1 MRQIFEDEAKIRAI
15 LAKLS
20 ASQER
25 TFNSQEFFQEIA
37 MHEPDAYAALLT
49 ACADF
54 DDPENRANFELG
66 GRLRSVA
73 PQLGYEQL
81 EGKVSATTR
90 RGTPTKATVYR
101 RRL

>member
-1 MRQIFEDEAKIRAI
+1 MHRIFEDEAKIRAI

-20 ASQER
+20 ASHKR
-25 TFNSQEFFQEIA
+25 TFNSQDFFQEIA

-54 DDPENRANFELG
+54 DDPENRANLELG

-81 EGKVSATTR
+81 EEKVPATTR
-90 RGTPTKATVYR
+90 RGTRTRATVYR
-101 RRL
+101 RR